1 MNRRI
6 GFIGIIIEKRDCVD
20 EVNHLISESADIILA
35 RVGLPQRERGVS
47 VITLVVEATTDEV
60 GVLTGRLGRIKGV
73 SVKSGLAKEVV
84 PGIRHQETGIRSQ
97 GDE

>member
-6 GFIGIIIEKRDCVD
+6 GFIGIILESRDCVD
-20 EVNHLISESADIILA
+20 QVNHLISESSSIILA

-60 GVLTGRLGRIKGV
+60 GLLTGRLGAVPGV
-73 SVKSGLAKEVV
+73 SVKSGLAKKF
-84 PGIRHQETGIRSQ
+84 
-97 GDE
+97 